1 MQCALMDDHACRG
14 CDRYSCHYRYPKD
27 EGCLKYLFALSL
39 VCEVELVVFGYVCVV
54 LVNLE
59 LSVFKTV

>member
-1 MQCALMDDHACRG
+1 MDDHACRG

-39 VCEVELVVFGYVCVV
+39 VCEVVFGCVV

-59 LSVFKTV
+59 LSFFKTV